1 VIHFTI
7 KEIDRIRSVL
17 AQRGIHLTET
27 ALTEV
32 FIVANS
38 QLMRR
43 DKNGVVIR

>member
-7 KEIDRIRSVL
+7 KEIDRIRNTL
-17 AQRGIHLTET
+17 GQRGIQLTEN
-27 ALTEV
+27 ALIEV
-32 FIVANS
+32 FIAANS